1 MHSQAMYRYRP
12 LAAREDTKLA
22 KADEIDFTIAPP
34 VARAPRGRGTLNRL
48 LEGTAYLFYRLE
60 NNFMRCLAIRGGA
73 CAPAPGEHMPVRLPD
88 AGSRTAWAGR
98 SSGTDDAVPGQRA
111 LAWRDGLQG
120 ESGKLGITWKAKQKK
135 R

>member
-22 KADEIDFTIAPP
+22 KADEINFTIAPP

-48 LEGTAYLFYRLE
+48 LEGTAYLFYQLE

-73 CAPAPGEHMPVRLPD
+73 CARAPGEHMPVRLPD

-120 ESGKLGITWKAKQKK
+120 ESGKPSPEGRAS
-135 R
+135 